1 MWPFRRK
8 PPERPKEDFVLA
20 MVDDVVDPRLVVYH
34 EPAGP
39 LAEQYRAFRTNLRAI
54 NPKDEPR
61 TLLFTSAHPREGKS
75 VTVANIACA
84 LAESESL
91 RVALVDGDLR
101 GGQLHKL
108 FGAPASPGFSDILRD
123 GVSPKK
129 ALQPTPLSNLTLL
142 PAGRVTDN
150 PGELFASA
158 YIQELLS
165 FLKRR
170 HNYVLVDTPPA
181 LAFAD
186 ARELAK
192 LMDGVVLVVQINET
206 ARRDAGLVLSQLE
219 IAGANVIGTF
229 VTGTVP
235 EDEGR
240 APDPQYDP
248 PEPGPGAR

>member
-8 PPERPKEDFVLA
+8 PVERPREDFVLA

-54 NPKDEPR
+54 NPKDDPR
-61 TLLFTSAHPREGKS
+61 TLLFTSAQPREGKS

-91 RVALVDGDLR
+91 KVVLVDADLR

-108 FGAPASPGFSDILRD
+108 FGAPPTPGLSDILRD
-123 GVSPKK
+123 GVAPKK
-129 ALQPTPLSNLTLL
+129 ALQPTALSNLTLL

-158 YIQELLS
+158 YIQELLA
-165 FLKRR
+165 FLKRG
-170 HNYVLVDTPPA
+170 HNYVIVDTPPA

-186 ARELAK
+186 ARELSK
-192 LMDGVVLVVQINET
+192 LIDGVVLVVQINET
-206 ARRDAGLVLSQLE
+206 ARRDAELAVSQLE
-219 IAGANVIGTF
+219 AAGANIIGSF
-229 VTGTVP
+229 VTGTRP
-235 EDEGR
+235 EDEDR
-240 APDPQYDP
+240 ASDPAYDP
-248 PEPGPGAR
+248 PERGYRG

>member
-1 MWPFRRK
+1 MWPFRPK
-8 PPERPKEDFVLA
+8 PADRAREDFYLA
-20 MVDDVVDPRLVVYH
+20 MVDDLVDPRLVVYH
-34 EPAGP
+34 EPAGA

-108 FGAPASPGFSDILRD
+108 FGAPATPGLSDILRD

-129 ALQPTPLSNLTLL
+129 ALQQTPLHNLTLL

-150 PGELFASA
+150 PGELFANA

-170 HNYVLVDTPPA
+170 HNYVIVDTPPA
-181 LAFAD
+181 LAFTD

-192 LMDGVVLVVQINET
+192 LIDGVVLVVQINET
-206 ARRDAGLVLSQLE
+206 SRRDAELAIAQLE

-229 VTGTVP
+229 VTGSVP

-240 APDPQYDP
+240 GPDPHYDP
-248 PEPGPGAR
+248 PEPGAAV